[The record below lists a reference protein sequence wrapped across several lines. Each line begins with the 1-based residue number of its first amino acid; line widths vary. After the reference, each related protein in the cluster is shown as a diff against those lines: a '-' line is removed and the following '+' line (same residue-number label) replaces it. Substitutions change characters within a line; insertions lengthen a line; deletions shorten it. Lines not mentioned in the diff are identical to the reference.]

1 MVFSR
6 FLKNELIEVIEWRA
20 DNNQA
25 LVYRFPDEDAN
36 IKMGAQLTVR
46 EGQAAMLIK
55 DGQLADVFTPGRYE
69 LQTDN
74 MPILTTL
81 MSWKHGFDSPFKVDV
96 LFVRTTQVT
105 DQKWG
110 TPNSVLKR
118 DAEFGMVRMRAFGS
132 YSYRVADPG
141 KFLMEIVGTDGNF
154 QPEEINNQL
163 RSIIV
168 TAFSDTLGE
177 MTMPM
182 IDLLA
187 QYKEMGED
195 IAKEMTGELS
205 QYGLE
210 LTKFLIS
217 NINLPPE
224 LEKILDQRI
233 GMGMMKGQMG
243 AFTQYQAANAMEA
256 AAQNPGGG
264 ASEGIGLG
272 AGLAMGQ
279 AMAAAMGGAVGSPA
293 AAPAAAAPAAGGEDD
308 LVARLGKLKSLMD
321 AGLINQ
327 EEFDAKKAEILASI

>member
-1 MVFSR
+1 
-6 FLKNELIEVIEWRA
+6 
-20 DNNQA
+20 
-25 LVYRFPDEDAN
+25 
-36 IKMGAQLTVR
+36 
-46 EGQAAMLIK
+46 
-55 DGQLADVFTPGRYE
+55 
-69 LQTDN
+69 
-74 MPILTTL
+74 
-81 MSWKHGFDSPFKVDV
+81 
-96 LFVRTTQVT
+96 
-105 DQKWG
+105 
-110 TPNSVLKR
+110 
-118 DAEFGMVRMRAFGS
+118 
-132 YSYRVADPG
+132 
-141 KFLMEIVGTDGNF
+141 MEIVGTDGNF

-243 AFTQYQAANAMEA
+243 AFTQYQNANAMGRSA
-256 AAQNPGGG
+256 RP
-264 ASEGIGLG
+264 
-272 AGLAMGQ
+272 
-279 AMAAAMGGAVGSPA
+279 GAVFRGSALVPAWRWGGPSPA
-293 AAPAAAAPAAGGEDD
+293 PRSVLRRQLLQQRLPRRAEDD

-327 EEFDAKKAEILASI
+327 EEFDAKKAGIGSIWYLSTRRGRSRTSASGLVTFSGRKIDPCWYRMTLASSNSTKRLEKVTEDRISGTA